1 MSLGRMRWI
10 VLSLI
15 LVLGAF
21 VSCERKS
28 SIARASE
35 PSPPSTAATPAT
47 AVTPATP
54 TPVESSTPP
63 SPQLSRTSTSV
74 FVDVA
79 RTIRAAVVIVSVFD
93 ETGHLSA
100 NGYGFFISDDGK
112 FIADR
117 SVMRGG
123 VNAVAKVA
131 DGTIYNVSGALTQLA
146 PQNLIV
152 LKADTTRPL
161 PFVVPS
167 ASALPDTGDAIA
179 VVLSP
184 IERTNPVLLE
194 EKISARFNDE
204 AGEWFDVT
212 PALSKT
218 IAGAPVI
225 NQRGELIGVVT
236 FRAGSNSCA
245 IRPAAAAA
253 KLLSQISSKMTAS
266 WQSLMAASGA
276 TPSSSATPARTGTPS
291 RIPLKGSKLV
301 YAPAPRYPSDARQ
314 LRSGGQISGSFR
326 VSFDTS
332 GRTVTVQTIR
342 STGNSVLDQAAVS
355 ALQQWRSEPGQ
366 EWSLVVPITFKP

>member
-1 MSLGRMRWI
+1 MSLGRMRW
-10 VLSLI
+10 VGLSLI

-21 VSCERKS
+21 VSCERKP
-28 SIARASE
+28 SIVRATE
-35 PSPPSTAATPAT
+35 PSPPSPTATPAT
-47 AVTPATP
+47 AAT

-63 SPQLSRTSTSV
+63 SPPQSRTSTSV

-79 RTIRAAVVIVSVFD
+79 RPIRAAVVMVSVFD
-93 ETGHLSA
+93 ETGRLSA
-100 NGYGFFISDDGK
+100 NGHGFFISDDGK

-123 VNAVAKVA
+123 INAVAKVA
-131 DGTIYNVSGALTQLA
+131 DGTIHNVSGALTQTA
-146 PQNLIV
+146 PQDLIL
-152 LKADTTRPL
+152 LKADTTHPL
-161 PFVVPS
+161 PFLVPS
-167 ASALPDTGDAIA
+167 ASALPDTGDAVAI
-179 VVLSP
+179 VLSP

-194 EKISARFNDE
+194 EKISARFTDE

-253 KLLSQISSKMTAS
+253 TLLSHVSSNMTAT
-266 WQSLMAASGA
+266 WQNLMGTSGA
-276 TPSSSATPARTGTPS
+276 TPLSSATPARTGTPS
-291 RIPLKGSKLV
+291 KVPLRGSKLV
-301 YAPAPRYPSDARQ
+301 YAPAPRYPSDAGQ

-326 VSFDTS
+326 VSFDAS
-332 GRTVTVQTIR
+332 GRAVAVQTIR
-342 STGNSVLDQAAVS
+342 STGNSTLDQAAVS
-355 ALQQWRSEPGQ
+355 ALNQWRSEAGQ
-366 EWSLVVPITFKP
+366 QWSLVVPITFKP